1 MFGTPRRT
9 AVTITAVIE
18 VTLAGWVLG
27 HAWIALL
34 VMTAAVTAVDTLWGM
49 LRRGVLADLA
59 GFEVSAAL
67 ALLVAIG
74 ADPIMAG
81 LTALACAA
89 WLIRPERQ
97 PASPRPLRVLTPA
110 IAISQPGCARHRVRP
125 SASPRAA
132 PPLLRAP
139 PAASRPGA
147 RARRR

>member
-34 VMTAAVTAVDTLWGM
+34 AMTAAVTAVDTLWGM

-67 ALLVAIG
+67 ALLAAIG

-97 PASPRPLRVLTPA
+97 PATHPRV
-110 IAISQPGCARHRVRP
+110 
-125 SASPRAA
+125 
-132 PPLLRAP
+132 
-139 PAASRPGA
+139 
-147 RARRR
+147 